1 MKKIAKWIVL
11 LLVSILALNA
21 CAIREGGTIVLMDF
35 DERSADKI
43 MKQVVKALEK
53 EDKKTLKNLF
63 SKQALEEGEEFDKN
77 LDNLFEIFQ
86 GELKPYD
93 FDLGHVGQKMEY
105 GKREREIKSHFN
117 IDVGEESYS
126 FFLVDYP
133 INTLDPDNLGLYT
146 LRVTNYEE
154 DLSWQEKR
162 VPGIYIS
169 IE

>member
-1 MKKIAKWIVL
+1 MKKTVKWIVL

-21 CAIREGGTIVLMDF
+21 CIMEDGGTITIMDF

-53 EDKKTLKNLF
+53 EDKNALKGLF
-63 SKQALEEGEEFDKN
+63 SKQALEEGKEFDEN
-77 LDNLFEIFQ
+77 LDYLFEIFQ
-86 GELKPYD
+86 GKLKPYD
-93 FDLGHVGQKMEY
+93 FDYGPVDTKMGY
-105 GKREREIKSHFN
+105 GKRQSEIKIYFN
-117 IDVGEESYS
+117 IDIGEESYL

-133 INTLDPDNLGLYT
+133 INTLNPDNLGLYT

-169 IE
+169 VE